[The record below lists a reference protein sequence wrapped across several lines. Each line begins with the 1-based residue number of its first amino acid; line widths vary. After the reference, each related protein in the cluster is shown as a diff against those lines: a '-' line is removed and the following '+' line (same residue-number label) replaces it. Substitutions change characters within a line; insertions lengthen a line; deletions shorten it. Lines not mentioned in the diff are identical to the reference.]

1 MKGVDGSVKSILWIL
16 DTCKAAA
23 VLKFPCLLSGRIV
36 QIVVRIRT
44 DTPDYVRVWQ
54 MKKEM
59 PGIFICNMKLT

>member
-1 MKGVDGSVKSILWIL
+1 MKGVDGSVESIPWIR
-16 DTCKAAA
+16 DTCKGVAI
-23 VLKFPCLLSGRIV
+23 LKFPYVLSGRIV

-44 DTPDYVRVWQ
+44 DTHDYVRVWQ